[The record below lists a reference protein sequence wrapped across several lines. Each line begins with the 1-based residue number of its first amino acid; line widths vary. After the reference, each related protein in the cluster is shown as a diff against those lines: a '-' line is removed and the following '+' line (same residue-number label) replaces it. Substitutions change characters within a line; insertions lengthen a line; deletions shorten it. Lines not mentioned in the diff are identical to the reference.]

1 MYFNVLSCFDAY
13 AEKLKNGEKKGGREA
28 ALGPPTGPASLL
40 YIFIYIVVPALGL
53 YWAVLHAD
61 LFAKHGF

>member
-13 AEKLKNGEKKGGREA
+13 AEKLKNGEKKRGREA

-40 YIFIYIVVPALGL
+40 YIFIYIVVPALGST
-53 YWAVLHAD
+53 YPDNEMA
-61 LFAKHGF
+61 FKIF